1 MAVFDEDGV
10 RKKVAHELGED
21 LSALSLE
28 ELAERIAVLRAEIAR
43 IEATIAVKRRSADA
57 ASAFFKR

>member
-28 ELAERIAVLRAEIAR
+28 ELAERIAVLRAEIVR
-43 IEATIAVKRRSADA
+43 IEATIAVKRQSADA